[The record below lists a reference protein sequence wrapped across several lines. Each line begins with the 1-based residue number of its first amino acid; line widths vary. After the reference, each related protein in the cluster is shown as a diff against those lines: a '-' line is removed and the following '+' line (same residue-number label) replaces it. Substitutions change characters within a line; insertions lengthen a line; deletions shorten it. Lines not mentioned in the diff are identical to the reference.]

1 MQVAQGLAHSTWH
14 RVSEPASSSAAC
26 AGLGAAP
33 AALQSLQ
40 RGPWR
45 CWALGLVPSKGGP
58 FLGQAGWQE
67 TTLPRGMLPIQQG
80 LGVPAPSRDL
90 QWGQPQPTPCL
101 CFPLVV

>member
-40 RGPWR
+40 QGPQR

-58 FLGQAGWQE
+58 FLGQE

-90 QWGQPQPTPCL
+90 QWGQP
-101 CFPLVV
+101 